1 MFITAVLIRIF
12 NESSLDLISA
22 SDGYT
27 SSAAALGVGA
37 LKSETKSQIVKSVSC
52 PTADTIG
59 ILDANIALAKF
70 SSLNP
75 NRSSKEPPSSSYNY
89 YIYIISCIKI

>member
-1 MFITAVLIRIF
+1 MF
-12 NESSLDLISA
+12 NESILDVISN

-59 ILDANIALAKF
+59 ILDSNIALAKF

-75 NRSSKEPPSSSYNY
+75 NKSSKEPPSSSYYNN
-89 YIYIISCIKI
+89 IH

>member
-1 MFITAVLIRIF
+1 MFK
-12 NESSLDLISA
+12 ESILDVISVC
-22 SDGYT
+22 DGYT

-59 ILDANIALAKF
+59 IFEANIARASL

-75 NRSSKEPPSSSYNY
+75 NKSSNEPPPSSYYY
-89 YIYIISCIKI
+89 YINIIHFVK